1 MDKELETNLAEKDK
15 HIKDL
20 EEENQQLKQLQKQL
34 AISELGKLKSLL
46 EKESKENPI
55 VYNINNDLVGGAID
69 RDTCF
74 YIINNQIKDLKGEE
88 NDNNWY

>member
-1 MDKELETNLAEKDK
+1 MTMNKKIKNLEQELAE
-15 HIKDL
+15 
-20 EEENQQLKQLQKQL
+20 LKQTQKQL

-55 VYNINNDLVGGAID
+55 VYDINNDLVGGAID

-88 NDNNWY
+88 NE